1 MVRRQVSLARRI
13 RAHLGSLIN
22 GALWGTAAI
31 TCLVLYGLQA
41 PGGSTRAVAI
51 AQRHPVIVPQGGRLA
66 SINVQVGSVVE
77 AGQPLGTVEVPGLA
91 QELEA
96 AQAELGGLEA
106 TLAADPER
114 ARRFAK
120 DTSGAQ
126 ARWLAARVALESQR
140 AELVARELELAR
152 LQAPGVAVPALEVE
166 QARARRDALQVEI
179 DARAGELSALAE
191 AYADARARA
200 SGGVDPVLESQVQA
214 ASARV
219 ESIRV
224 RLDNGILRAPAPGV
238 VAAPQVVDGGRTL
251 DVGTLPSPGV
261 WLPSGAPA
269 FVVVETEAAVAVV
282 YLPAARARGL
292 TAGASVS
299 LNAADGRSIE
309 AKVVDIGPSVE
320 SIPLQ
325 QLHDPTLPEWGVAVR
340 VRPVTGS
347 LVPGELLAVS
357 L

>member
-1 MVRRQVSLARRI
+1 
-13 RAHLGSLIN
+13 
-22 GALWGTAAI
+22 
-31 TCLVLYGLQA
+31 
-41 PGGSTRAVAI
+41 VAI

-152 LQAPGVAVPALEVE
+152 LQAPGVAVH
-166 QARARRDALQVEI
+166 ALQVEI